1 MLPWGRSTRQA
12 PVRCATYDGEVKR
25 SARWFVPAGVVALV
39 GGAALAPGASADLP
53 AKTPD
58 EVLVMAAEA
67 DVESFSGTVR
77 AVTDLGIPTA
87 LLGGMDNSGMSSP
100 MADNERTV
108 RVWKDGDDLA
118 RMSVAEPMGEKTII
132 RNGDDLWYFDSATA
146 TLTTGTVPEHDAS
159 AKADAPWTGDVPD
172 PTEAAEWVL
181 DALDP
186 TTTVTAGEPVTVAGR
201 AAYEVV
207 LTPEQSGTLI
217 GSASMA
223 VDAQT
228 GAVLR
233 VQVTAVGSSEPA
245 VDIGY
250 TSFDPTAPSADVFA
264 LSTPPG
270 ATVEELEPMEGKP
283 APGREKAPGDEPDVT
298 VVGEGWTSVVVIPAD
313 VVAEASDAASDGAG
327 EAGEEQGSSSPA
339 TTLPPDLLT
348 PVDGGSVL
356 RTALLSVMIADDG
369 RVLVGAVTPEVLAA
383 AAA

>member
-1 MLPWGRSTRQA
+1 
-12 PVRCATYDGEVKR
+12 
-25 SARWFVPAGVVALV
+25 
-39 GGAALAPGASADLP
+39 
-53 AKTPD
+53 
-58 EVLVMAAEA
+58 MAAES
-67 DVESFSGTVR
+67 DVESFSGTVV

-87 LLGGMDNSGMSSP
+87 LLGGMDSGGGMGSP
-100 MADNERTV
+100 MADDERTV

-118 RMSVAEPMGEKTII
+118 RVSVAESMGEKTLI
-132 RNGDDLWYFDSATA
+132 RNGDDLWYFDSSTA
-146 TLTTGTVPEHDAS
+146 TLTTGTVPEHDGS
-159 AKADAPWTGDVPD
+159 AKADAPWNGDVPD
-172 PTEAAEWVL
+172 PAEAAEWVL

-250 TSFDPTAPSADVFA
+250 TSFNPTAPSADVFS

-270 ATVEELEPMEGKP
+270 AAVEQLEPVEGKRGDGRAKP
-283 APGREKAPGDEPDVT
+283 AGDDPDVT

-313 VVAEASDAASDGAG
+313 VVAAASDSAA
-327 EAGEEQGSSSPA
+327 EAADGQGVASPEA
-339 TTLPPDLLT
+339 MLPPDLLS